1 VSRVLQDGGVDP
13 GRIRVV
19 PSAVAPLAPARR
31 SRADVREELVLGPDT
46 ALLLTTAALVDHK
59 DHPTAVRAVARCAAD
74 VHLAVAGEGELRGDV
89 EACVHGEG
97 VAERVTLLGQRGDVP
112 DLLAAADVYLAAS
125 HMEGLGT
132 ALMDA
137 GLAGLPVVGTR
148 AGGIPEVVEH
158 RRTGILVPPRDPD
171 ALAQAVDEIAA
182 DAALRRRMG
191 RAAADRV
198 ARLFSVER
206 MVEQTVAVY
215 REVRT

>member
-1 VSRVLQDGGVDP
+1 M
-13 GRIRVV
+13 
-19 PSAVAPLAPARR
+19 
-31 SRADVREELVLGPDT
+31 
-46 ALLLTTAALVDHK
+46 
-59 DHPTAVRAVARCAAD
+59 
-74 VHLAVAGEGELRGDV
+74 AGEGELRGDV